1 MAAAAKRAPTSVRAE
16 SLLRGLCAAMAAAA
30 ALLLGLS
37 AQTKTVLFV
46 RKKAVPKDVEALWVL
61 IVAAAAAAGYHVV
74 QLLKCYYFRRL
85 AADNAGG
92 GRCCCSVALAWISFL
107 LDKVHT
113 HAYFCSSL
121 ILTQFR
127 QNTSTHALGKINQ

>member
-46 RKKAVPKDVEALWVL
+46 RKKAVPKDVEALWCVRMLITLIEIPLRVL
-61 IVAAAAAAGYHVV
+61 HCMFIT
-74 QLLKCYYFRRL
+74 RT
-85 AADNAGG
+85 
-92 GRCCCSVALAWISFL
+92 
-107 LDKVHT
+107 HT
-113 HAYFCSSL
+113 SRIEYVSGC
-121 ILTQFR
+121 
-127 QNTSTHALGKINQ
+127 